1 MSAMD
6 TPDTAAL
13 DHLISDLAK
22 RHLGIATL
30 ETRRSDRLDFHEVAV
45 WAVRDALRAAWEAG
59 RAAASADDLR
69 IDAR

>member
-6 TPDTAAL
+6 TPDL
-13 DHLISDLAK
+13 DQLFTDLAK

>member
-13 DHLISDLAK
+13 DQLFTAIAK

-30 ETRRSDRLDFHEVAV
+30 ESRRSDRLDFHEVAV

-59 RAAASADDLR
+59 RASAAATDC
-69 IDAR
+69 AR